1 MTLRNECPI
10 RRFTGRDERVT
21 KNLIRF
27 CGLKKRDAPAGVV
40 IRNSEEVKRGYV
52 GSMYEKY
59 IKSIYQGTYKYFE
72 NRQDEANS

>member
-1 MTLRNECPI
+1 MSYKTFHRQGRASYEKLDKVLRVE
-10 RRFTGRDERVT
+10 
-21 KNLIRF
+21 
-27 CGLKKRDAPAGVV
+27 KKRDAPAGVV